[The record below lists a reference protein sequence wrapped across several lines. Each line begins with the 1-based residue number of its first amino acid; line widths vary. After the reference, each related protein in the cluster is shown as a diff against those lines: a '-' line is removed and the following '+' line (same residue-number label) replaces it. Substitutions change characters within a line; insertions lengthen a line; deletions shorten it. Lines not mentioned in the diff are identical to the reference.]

1 MPSNTEI
8 ANFFTPIT
16 NQIDGASYVCLNI
29 NGSNLSTPN
38 VIQPYVT
45 VNNRGG
51 QPAMFVKIFGLQE
64 FVTANAPSGGSYV
77 LPIASSTVLGG
88 IKVGTGLSIAGD
100 GTLSATGGGGGVSS
114 VGLSAPTG
122 FSVSNSPITTSGTI
136 ALSFASGY
144 SLPSD
149 SVQATWTAKQDALSG
164 TGIVKSTAGVI
175 SYISG
180 TSAQY
185 IAGDGTLV
193 TFPTI
198 PSGTVTSVGISM
210 PSAFNVASSPITG
223 AGTIAITG
231 AGTSA
236 QYIRGDGTLATYN
249 PSAGGGG
256 ASQVFYFNGG
266 VPSTV
271 GGYQQMSVIANT
283 GASADFVINADGY
296 IASFLTDVGTPNQLN
311 IPAGNWNFEIYFSS
325 SSTGGSP
332 RFYVEL
338 YKYDGS
344 FTLISSSVANPEYIT
359 NGTAVDLYTT
369 ALSVPATTL
378 LSTDR
383 LAVRVYVIHSS
394 KTITMHTQDSNLSE
408 VITTFSTG
416 ITALNGL
423 TAQVQTFG
431 NDTNVTMVSL
441 GTIHTLTWVGT
452 LADSRIA
459 SASDWNTAYT
469 NRITSLTTTG
479 SGAATLI
486 SNVLNIP
493 TPASATFVSL
503 TTTGSSGSATL
514 SGGVLNVPTYTLT
527 GLGGQPLA
535 TNLTS
540 LSGLTYASASF
551 VKMTAAGTFALDT
564 NTYITGNQT
573 ITLSGEAS
581 GSGTT
586 AISVTLTNSAVIGK
600 VLTGYTS
607 GAGVVVATDT
617 ILQAIQKL
625 NGNIDTVN
633 IIIITSVSI
642 DTNTLDANSVGQNGR
657 NVMINNGAT
666 AINITCEA
674 SSATNFCASYTKLGS
689 TAITFIAGIG
699 ATLTTVDGT
708 AVLNGA
714 IGSTACLTRT
724 GNIFYLQISNR

>member
-144 SLPSD
+144 SLPSN

-164 TGIVKSTAGVI
+164 TGVVKSTAGVI

-193 TFPTI
+193 TFPTLTGYV
-198 PSGTVTSVGISM
+198 PY
-210 PSAFNVASSPITG
+210 TG
-223 AGTIAITG
+223 ATTNVNIGVHSFIANDGVYNTQMSPSFFGVENNAATIFGLLEFDKLTLTNSVIGSSLAVSATEITFPNASVQTTAFPPTGGTT
-231 AGTSA
+231 A
-236 QYIRGDGTLATYN
+236 QYIRGDGSLAIFPTIPIVT
-249 PSAGGGG
+249 PSN
-256 ASQVFYFNGG
+256 V
-266 VPSTV
+266 TV
-271 GGYQQMSVIANT
+271 GSTKITLGGTPT
-283 GASADFVINADGY
+283 GAALQAFSIDVNEAN
-296 IASFLTDVGTPNQLN
+296 LTLNNIGGTLG
-311 IPAGNWNFEIYFSS
+311 ISK
-325 SSTGGSP
+325 GG
-332 RFYVEL
+332 
-338 YKYDGS
+338 
-344 FTLISSSVANPEYIT
+344 T
-359 NGTAVDLYTT
+359 NLT
-369 ALSVPATTL
+369 ALGTSLQLLRVNAGATALEYFTPAYLT
-378 LSTDR
+378 S
-383 LAVRVYVIHSS
+383 A
-394 KTITMHTQDSNLSE
+394 ITS
-408 VITTFSTG
+408 
-416 ITALNGL
+416 LNGL
-423 TAQVQTFG
+423 TVASQTFV
-431 NDTNVTMVSL
+431 NDTNVTIVSS
-441 GTIHTLTWVGT
+441 GSTHTITWTGT

-514 SGGVLNVPTYTLT
+514 SGGVLNVPTYTLA

-540 LSGLTYASASF
+540 LSGLTYASDSF
-551 VKMTAAGTFALDT
+551 VKMTAAGIFALDT

-607 GAGVVVATDT
+607 GAGIVVATDT

-642 DTNTLDANSVGQNGR
+642 TTNTLDANSVGQNGR

-666 AINITCEA
+666 AINVTCEA

-689 TAITFIAGIG
+689 TAITFVAGSG

-708 AVLNGA
+708 AILNGA
-714 IGSTACLTRT
+714 VGSTACLTRT
-724 GNIFYLQISNR
+724 ANAYYLQISNR